1 MFCSQCGTQIDEAD
15 RFCAKCGKSTNAV
28 SVAVQAQQASS
39 TVRESVIEYLVA
51 EFLRLEPLA
60 RQLFFRGLTV
70 RAAKWALNPVGTVL
84 DTLGIGADSRAEA
97 YERKHAGSFSMQELA
112 QIIRYAS
119 AYRLLTL
126 AGRRPSKISVVDR
139 AWNGDYFEVPGYVH
153 IEYERRI
160 KDPTNADFDFRA
172 NYFPE
177 EAAVLRGSHAEI

>member
-1 MFCSQCGTQIDEAD
+1 MFCSQCGTQMDEAD
-15 RFCAKCGKSTNAV
+15 RFCAKCGKPTTTASA
-28 SVAVQAQQASS
+28 SVQAPQTSS
-39 TVRESVIEYLVA
+39 TVRESAIEYLVA

-70 RAAKWALNPVGTVL
+70 RAAKWALNPVGYVL
-84 DTLGIGADSRAEA
+84 NTLGIGVDSRAEA

-126 AGRRPSKISVVDR
+126 AGRRPSKINVVDR

-160 KDPTNADFDFRA
+160 KDPTNADFDFKA
-172 NYFPE
+172 NCFPE
-177 EAAVLRGSHAEI
+177 EATVLRSSHAGI